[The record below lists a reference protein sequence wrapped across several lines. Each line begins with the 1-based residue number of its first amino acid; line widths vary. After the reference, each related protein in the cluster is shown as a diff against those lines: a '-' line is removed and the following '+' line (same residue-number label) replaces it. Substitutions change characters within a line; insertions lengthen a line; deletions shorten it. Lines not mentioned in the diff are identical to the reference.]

1 VAKGSGRKDARWGEG
16 RVAYAALAPEIVK
29 ALEEGLPMSKVHAL
43 FEGRL
48 GIGYRQFVRYAN
60 RSRRTQEREHDRM
73 THPQGPFKSL
83 PGPKPVTALPAPAS
97 FQAPALQEA
106 SISIPQTST
115 ARSSSEVET
124 RQGDAAIRKVH
135 FILNSKGGVGKSF
148 IAFLLALH
156 YRHLREPVLCFDAD
170 ATTATFSRF
179 PALNVTRI
187 TLMEGTILNARR
199 FD

>member
-1 VAKGSGRKDARWGEG
+1 MAEGSGRKRTRWGEG
-16 RVAYAALAPEIVK
+16 RVAYAALAPEIAK
-29 ALEEGLPMSKVHAL
+29 ALEEGLPMTKVYAL
-43 FEGRL
+43 FEARL
-48 GIGYRQFVRYAN
+48 GMSYRQFIRYAPALEQ
-60 RSRRTQEREHDRM
+60 RRETM

-156 YRHLREPVLCFDAD
+156 YRHLREPVL
-170 ATTATFSRF
+170 FSMRMQRRPLS
-179 PALNVTRI
+179 PAF
-187 TLMEGTILNARR
+187 RR
-199 FD
+199 